1 MSLLAPLRYF
11 AARLRYRDDAS
22 IASHLRVGLGI
33 EIRARKL
40 AVHWR
45 PHQDRS
51 REAQSRWSASGG
63 RLAVLGAGRLLD
75 FEHSLAQRFDH
86 LRFVDADPLCE
97 PFWKRKH
104 PQHESV
110 IADVSGCLRD
120 WTAEL
125 PRAAS
130 WQETLSAI
138 GCHRAP
144 VVVSPWLRDCLA
156 QRFDHLRF
164 VDADPL
170 CEPFWK
176 RKHPRHESVIADVS
190 GCLRDWTAAL
200 PQAAS
205 WQETLSAIG
214 CHRAPVVVAPWL
226 RDCSAILSV
235 NLLSQIPIAWQERVE
250 THLRKQFGSA
260 LVQSKE
266 EEWLAAVEPGARSL
280 VESHVAMLNQSGAR
294 DILLIT
300 DLAHI
305 EYKGT
310 HRYSRRRLDPPP
322 NVSGAEREDALY
334 GVEHPALSNYR
345 RTAADE
351 WLWHISPQGLESS
364 HKGSIHVVG
373 SFAFQLSE

>member
-75 FEHSLAQRFDH
+75 FEHS
-86 LRFVDADPLCE
+86 
-97 PFWKRKH
+97 
-104 PQHESV
+104 
-110 IADVSGCLRD
+110 
-120 WTAEL
+120 
-125 PRAAS
+125 
-130 WQETLSAI
+130 
-138 GCHRAP
+138 
-144 VVVSPWLRDCLA
+144 LA